1 MSGYDHEPKHHTFF
15 LAVILQIRNLSSLS
29 SRRSLDLEELQHRG
43 VAAGVAT

>member
-1 MSGYDHEPKHHTFF
+1 MSGYDHEPKRHTFF

-43 VAAGVAT
+43 AAAGVAT